1 MRQLQRRSLKLAE
14 MGQEVPG
21 KAPSPQHRSAG
32 RSGRPAGRPSGQN
45 ECRGPHDTQ
54 PFGGDTTAFSRKTPA
69 GPPERSP
76 CPGLTPSSGADA
88 AVTWTGSRGSVT
100 VPKTRGPP
108 RTVGG
113 LLCLRSVNVR
123 RSPSVSSTVTEQG
136 MLAAEFCSARDP
148 FQYGAAPW
156 WCTRSHPRAL
166 TETDGMR
173 VVLVPAATPAI
184 LCLRRPPRPSSLVF
198 KKHGSQGD
206 SCHAWNSS
214 DASAGD

>member
-1 MRQLQRRSLKLAE
+1 MKAE
-14 MGQEVPG
+14 RGEAAAEEKP
-21 KAPSPQHRSAG
+21 KAG
-32 RSGRPAGRPSGQN
+32 RGVSGGSGKGALSTAHKCRAKRQAGRKAQRP
-45 ECRGPHDTQ
+45 ERMRGPHDTH
-54 PFGGDTTAFSRKTPA
+54 PFGGDTTAFSRKMPA
-69 GPPERSP
+69 GPSEPERRSP
-76 CPGLTPSSGADA
+76 CLGLTPSSGADA

-184 LCLRRPPRPSSLVF
+184 LQPVPQAATSAFESSI
-198 KKHGSQGD
+198 
-206 SCHAWNSS
+206 
-214 DASAGD
+214 